1 MKKGNNAPQGDDT
14 SYKNDEAVAV
24 HTEAEDACSKR
35 EDNNPKDDVNVKKSK
50 LSSHPHLLQILNLPQ
65 RYALS
70 IASRPTI
77 HLATALILS
86 IALCIVVATKGNP
99 HFDAPS
105 VGWFTKGTYVANR
118 AAQEGAIR
126 RWVGTSHNIIE
137 EEEDKDEE
145 GNRAAQEGAIRRW
158 VGTSHN
164 IIEEEEDKDEEGDD
178 LYCSGAWYGSE
189 EMLNPES
196 INLVNMWRISDS
208 SEMSE
213 SALDANALYEMCIAE
228 EHTLNMLAENDL
240 CHKCLVEKK
249 SWSWSTGSTTIEEER
264 CIQPYSLVGLAR
276 VYMRAQYGFK
286 SLGTEHILPS
296 MSCERLKSAWSARVQ
311 KEFKEVLLECTSNML
326 EELQLTPAT
335 NLEYSSCKDFPIMT
349 ASLVDDQFLATG
361 RVTYTSSIFAT
372 KNDPASVKLM
382 YNAEKG
388 KLLQNPLKSEEYS
401 SSSFEDNFFDV
412 GINTLYATP
421 KQGFYEMYMEGR
433 LPVDV
438 AILGA
443 SLIVTV
449 VCVLIHTRSPFL
461 TIMGVLQILLTLPLG
476 YFVYYFICGV
486 TL

>member
-1 MKKGNNAPQGDDT
+1 VENF
-14 SYKNDEAVAV
+14 
-24 HTEAEDACSKR
+24 R
-35 EDNNPKDDVNVKKSK
+35 LKSEK
-50 LSSHPHLLQILNLPQ
+50 
-65 RYALS
+65 
-70 IASRPTI
+70 
-77 HLATALILS
+77 
-86 IALCIVVATKGNP
+86 
-99 HFDAPS
+99 
-105 VGWFTKGTYVANR
+105 
-118 AAQEGAIR
+118 
-126 RWVGTSHNIIE
+126 
-137 EEEDKDEE
+137 
-145 GNRAAQEGAIRRW
+145 
-158 VGTSHN
+158 
-164 IIEEEEDKDEEGDD
+164 
-178 LYCSGAWYGSE
+178 
-189 EMLNPES
+189 
-196 INLVNMWRISDS
+196 
-208 SEMSE
+208 MSE

-228 EHTLNMLAENDL
+228 EHTLNTLAENDL

-249 SWSWSTGSTTIEEER
+249 TWPWSTGSTTEEEEK

-296 MSCERLKSAWSARVQ
+296 MSCERLKSVWSARVQ
-311 KEFKEVLLECTSNML
+311 KEFKEVLLECTSYML
-326 EELQLTPAT
+326 EELQLTPAS
-335 NLEYSSCKDFPIMT
+335 NLEYSSCKTFPIMT
-349 ASLVDDQFLATG
+349 ASLVDDQFLDTG

-372 KNDPASVKLM
+372 KNNPASVKLM

-412 GINTLYATP
+412 GINTLYATS
-421 KQGFYEMYMEGR
+421 KQGFYEMYLEGR

>member
-1 MKKGNNAPQGDDT
+1 MKNSQCDKGEGDDT
-14 SYKNDEAVAV
+14 SDNNDEVAAVDTA
-24 HTEAEDACSKR
+24 DACSKR
-35 EDNNPKDDVNVKKSK
+35 VDNAPLHDVKKSK
-50 LSSHPHLLQILNLPQ
+50 LASNPQLLQILNLPQ

-77 HLATALILS
+77 HLATALTLS

-99 HFDAPS
+99 HFDAPG
-105 VGWFTKGTYVANR
+105 VGWFTKGTTVANR

-126 RWVGTSHNIIE
+126 RWDGTSHSKKE
-137 EEEDKDEE
+137 GRGLVEDK
-145 GNRAAQEGAIRRW
+145 
-158 VGTSHN
+158 
-164 IIEEEEDKDEEGDD
+164 EGDD
-178 LYCSGAWYGSE
+178 LYCSGAWYGSK

-196 INLVNMWRISDS
+196 INLVNMWRISS
-208 SEMSE
+208 SSVMSE

-240 CHKCLVEKK
+240 CHKCLVEKE

-286 SLGTEHILPS
+286 SLGIEHMLPS
-296 MSCERLKSAWSARVQ
+296 MSCERLKSRWSARVQ
-311 KEFKEVLLECTSNML
+311 KEFKEVLLECTSYML
-326 EELQLTPAT
+326 EELQMTPAT

-349 ASLVDDQFLATG
+349 ASLVDDQFLDTG

-372 KNDPASVKLM
+372 KNDPTSVKLM
-382 YNAEKG
+382 YNAEKEQI
-388 KLLQNPLKSEEYS
+388 LQTTLKSEEYS
-401 SSSFEDNFFDV
+401 SLSSFEDNFFDV
-412 GINTLYATP
+412 GINTLYATS
-421 KQGFYEMYMEGR
+421 KQGFYEMYLEGR

-449 VCVLIHTRSPFL
+449 VCVLIHTRSLFL

-476 YFVYYFICGV
+476 YFVYYFVCGV